1 MKLTEIFKRTILMY
15 PEQRAANGEL
25 FAVTY
30 RRPQKNIDDCMTWII
45 NTVHKSDCNGFAD
58 DEIYS
63 MAVQTTLM
71 QTIRL
76 IVKLQ

>member
-1 MKLTEIFKRTILMY
+1 MKLTEIFKRTMLMY

-30 RRPQKNIDDCMTWII
+30 RRPQKNINDCMTCIL
-45 NTVHKSDCNGFAD
+45 NTVHKSGCNGFSN

-71 QTIRL
+71 QAIRL
-76 IVKLQ
+76 TVKLQ